1 MRPLRGRRKR
11 VRHLI
16 MHGNLSGARGVRTRD
31 VGYGRRVQSKPQHC
45 GALVLISRAAPHFFF
60 ASFFLKHSRFFKA
73 KIRLHRCD
81 CPKKSTV

>member
-11 VRHLI
+11 VRHLNKY
-16 MHGNLSGARGVRTRD
+16 GSLSGARGVRTRY

-60 ASFFLKHSRFFKA
+60 ASFFLKS
-73 KIRLHRCD
+73 LCQL
-81 CPKKSTV
+81 P